1 MVVSL
6 TISVEFT
13 SQEQKAYE
21 ELKKGELHSDLKK
34 KALDLIRYAV
44 RLKDFPEKK
53 EDIFDYDMKMKYIK
67 AIDKFKHCLHDFRTT
82 RKFVMSK
89 EHEMSP
95 ENILYKL
102 NENVSD
108 EMESLICTSN
118 SQVNALL
125 EYLKLSEGIQEEI
138 KEYVNKLD
146 VMTKGLSDC
155 LDENEE

>member
-1 MVVSL
+1 
-6 TISVEFT
+6 
-13 SQEQKAYE
+13 
-21 ELKKGELHSDLKK
+21 
-34 KALDLIRYAV
+34 
-44 RLKDFPEKK
+44 
-53 EDIFDYDMKMKYIK
+53 MKYIK
-67 AIDKFKHCLHDFRTT
+67 AIDKCKHCLHDFRTS

-146 VMTKGLSDC
+146 IMTKGLSDC
-155 LDENEE
+155 LDKTEEEETGAEDKK

>member
-1 MVVSL
+1 
-6 TISVEFT
+6 
-13 SQEQKAYE
+13 
-21 ELKKGELHSDLKK
+21 
-34 KALDLIRYAV
+34 
-44 RLKDFPEKK
+44 
-53 EDIFDYDMKMKYIK
+53 
-67 AIDKFKHCLHDFRTT
+67 
-82 RKFVMSK
+82 MSK